1 MHHIQIAGNGVLDS
15 LDSFDPPTEGEIIG
29 LWQSFRSAGLSSRQ
43 AWDAIVAGI
52 ALDVVFSDGRKRPRR
67 EQ

>member
-1 MHHIQIAGNGVLDS
+1 MHHIHLPGNGGR
-15 LDSFDPPTEGEIIG
+15 DSFDPPNETEIIS
-29 LWQSFRSAGLSSRQ
+29 LWQCFRSAGLSERQ

-52 ALDVVFSDGRKRPRR
+52 ALEVAFSDGRKRPRL

>member
-15 LDSFDPPTEGEIIG
+15 LDSFDPPTETEIIG
-29 LWQSFRSAGLSSRQ
+29 LWRSFRSAGLSARQ

-52 ALDVVFSDGRKRPRR
+52 ALDMVFSDGRKRPRL

>member
-15 LDSFDPPTEGEIIG
+15 LDSFDPPTETEIIG
-29 LWQSFRSAGLSSRQ
+29 LWQSFRSAGLSARQ

-52 ALDVVFSDGRKRPRR
+52 ALDMVFSDGRKRPRL

>member
-1 MHHIQIAGNGVLDS
+1 MHDIQIAGNGILDS
-15 LDSFDPPTEGEIIG
+15 LDSFDPPTETEIIG
-29 LWQSFRSAGLSSRQ
+29 LWQSFRSAGLSARQ

-52 ALDVVFSDGRKRPRR
+52 ALDMAFSDGRRRPRL